1 MKRFIAM
8 LLMLCSALLM
18 TAAFA
23 EEAAP
28 EAKITVVE
36 QRFIN
41 MEDDGRGFFFAKVQN
56 TFTNTTDEILYDYEM
71 VAALYD
77 QNGELLF
84 INTEVVSGIGVHPG
98 STITVRLYIYEDIVM
113 YFCRE
118 GLTPTTVDALVYC
131 EK

>member
-8 LLMLCSALLM
+8 LLILCSALLM

-23 EEAAP
+23 ENAAP

-56 TFTNTTDEILYDYEM
+56 TATLPVTLIIRAISSFSMRMAT
-71 VAALYD
+71 
-77 QNGELLF
+77 
-84 INTEVVSGIGVHPG
+84 S
-98 STITVRLYIYEDIVM
+98 S
-113 YFCRE
+113 
-118 GLTPTTVDALVYC
+118 
-131 EK
+131 